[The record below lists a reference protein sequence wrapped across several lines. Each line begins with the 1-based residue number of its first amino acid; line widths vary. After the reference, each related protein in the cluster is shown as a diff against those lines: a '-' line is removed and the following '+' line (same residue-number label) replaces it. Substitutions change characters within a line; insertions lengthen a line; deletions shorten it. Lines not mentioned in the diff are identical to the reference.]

1 MATTTATITLSSSD
15 ITDNALSISNT
26 ATLTTAG
33 TDTGITEFTGIARV
47 KTSTGSN
54 TLLLDFGLTGGVAQD
69 VTADKSAK
77 VYIKNVNDRGDG
89 TKYVDILI
97 KTREIGRLYG
107 GDWMFIPYSGGTGED
122 IEYTASDTT
131 ETILEYGVFYEQNMA
146 TFHHNITGEL
156 TQELLAAGDNANI
169 SSVSLTN
176 IHGSN
181 ACTVEMYIEKKL
193 TGKFYLFKDV
203 TLPIGATLIY
213 DDIKFNNNAGQF
225 GLFIKLTKSASETP
239 AVDVIIN

>member
-1 MATTTATITLSSSD
+1 MATTTATITLNSAD
-15 ITDNALSISNT
+15 ISDNALSISNT

-131 ETILEYGVFYEQNMA
+131 ETILEYGVFYE
-146 TFHHNITGEL
+146 
-156 TQELLAAGDNANI
+156 
-169 SSVSLTN
+169 
-176 IHGSN
+176 
-181 ACTVEMYIEKKL
+181 
-193 TGKFYLFKDV
+193 
-203 TLPIGATLIY
+203 
-213 DDIKFNNNAGQF
+213 
-225 GLFIKLTKSASETP
+225 
-239 AVDVIIN
+239 